1 MFTASV
7 GLGMPDG
14 QDENRLPDF
23 KVCPTFFYRCA
34 LEKYLKLLTSS
45 WYDRSERAMVIIH
58 NCTAVLTKTK
68 TNPVT
73 YMMGFLILNH
83 LIKINDFIA
92 ADRGKGW
99 VGNEEILI
107 SLLITIWS

>member
-1 MFTASV
+1 
-7 GLGMPDG
+7 
-14 QDENRLPDF
+14 
-23 KVCPTFFYRCA
+23 
-34 LEKYLKLLTSS
+34 
-45 WYDRSERAMVIIH
+45 
-58 NCTAVLTKTK
+58 
-68 TNPVT
+68 
-73 YMMGFLILNH
+73 MMGFLILSD